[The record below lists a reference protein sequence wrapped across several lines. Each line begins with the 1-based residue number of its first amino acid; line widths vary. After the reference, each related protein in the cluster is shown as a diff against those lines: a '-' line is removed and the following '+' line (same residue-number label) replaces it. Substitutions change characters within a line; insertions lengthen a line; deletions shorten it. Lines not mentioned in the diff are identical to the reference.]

1 MTPEYLSS
9 LKMSYPCGYEYLL
22 GQQQALHNIQLIY
35 PGVPATPAGEQRV
48 RSVNTLMCL

>member
-9 LKMSYPCGYEYLL
+9 LKMSYPYGYEYLL

-35 PGVPATPAGEQRV
+35 PGVPATPAGE
-48 RSVNTLMCL
+48 C